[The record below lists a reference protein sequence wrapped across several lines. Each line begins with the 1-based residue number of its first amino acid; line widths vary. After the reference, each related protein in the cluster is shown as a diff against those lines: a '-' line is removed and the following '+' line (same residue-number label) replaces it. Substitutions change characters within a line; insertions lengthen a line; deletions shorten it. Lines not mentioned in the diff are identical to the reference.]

1 MTKAANDM
9 KSIEILETAS
19 RRLVLMQS
27 FKDVADEEVR
37 DLLDILTRCRD
48 QIDAEAREAERVRA
62 ELATLRRELS
72 DRGIDIEVRG
82 MTLGMEA

>member
-1 MTKAANDM
+1 
-9 KSIEILETAS
+9 
-19 RRLVLMQS
+19 MQS